1 MASSKQKNQNPS
13 IFACFDTNVI
23 INLLI
28 SYNTQKGI
36 MPNVPAKYN
45 KKTINRIL
53 DLLRKQQI
61 NIIILPIV
69 LKEIEKVTQKL
80 KNKYSKF
87 ENFGYDEFL
96 EEFKSN
102 IYIVN
107 FAPEPEKEQKYY
119 EEVMWLATMYSRY
132 QTVRDKKGKVKEISP
147 IFSKHYGRPSCDARV
162 MAQATILSSAFVDLY
177 VVTGDSDFFKDGNDR
192 NIHTINQKLAERGTM
207 PIESGKFC
215 EKFDKIAKF
224 YEKQNQSE
232 YVPNCLMQYDYAPS
246 NSEGLCL

>member
-1 MASSKQKNQNPS
+1 MASLKQKNQNLP

-36 MPNVPAKYN
+36 MPNVPENCN
-45 KKTINRIL
+45 KRATNKIL
-53 DLLRKQQI
+53 KLLKEQHI

-87 ENFGYDEFL
+87 ENFSYNEFL

-107 FAPEPEKEQKYY
+107 FALEPEKEQKYY

-132 QTVRDKKGKVKEISP
+132 QTVRDKRGKLKKISP
-147 IFSKHYGRPSCDARV
+147 IFSKYYGRPSCDARV
-162 MAQATILSSAFVDLY
+162 MAQATVLSSVFVDLY
-177 VVTGDSDFFKDGNDR
+177 VVTGDSDFFKDGNAK
-192 NIHTINQKLAERGTM
+192 NIYTINQKLAERATM
-207 PIESGKFC
+207 PIESESFC

-224 YEKQNQSE
+224 YEKQNQRE
-232 YVPNCLMQYDYAPS
+232 YVPNCLMQYDYALS